1 MAYYHPRYGTRR
13 KKNGKK
19 KKIIFTILFILI
31 LALAGAAYFLYGVVF
46 KPNVWTPNDEPV
58 AITIPTGSDFD
69 DVKLILYGKGL
80 VVNRKYFEWWAE
92 KKKYPQLVKPGKY
105 LINPGMSNNELINML
120 RSGQQVP
127 VQLIFNNVRDI
138 YQLAQ
143 IVSRQIEADSA
154 SIVGLLT
161 DSTYLA
167 LIGLKKETA
176 SVLFIPNTYEI
187 YWNTSAEGFI
197 KRMHDEYVKFW
208 SGSRTDKARAM
219 NMTIPEVVTLAS
231 IVEKETNKND
241 EKPVIAG
248 VYINR
253 LKAGW
258 RLQAD
263 PTVIYAMNDY
273 TIKRVLNKHKEI
285 KSPYNTYLVSG
296 LPPGPIC
303 IPSISSIDAVLNYAH
318 HNYLFFCAKD
328 DLSGY
333 HVFAKSS
340 RQHIKNAKKYQEA
353 LNKMGI
359 YK

>member
-1 MAYYHPRYGTRR
+1 MAYYHPRYGPRK
-13 KKNGKK
+13 KKNGKW
-19 KKIIFTILFILI
+19 KKIFFTFLLVIL
-31 LALAGAAYFLYGVVF
+31 LAGGAIAYYIYGIVF
-46 KPNVWTPNDEPV
+46 KPNVWTPNADPV
-58 AITIPTGSDFD
+58 YVHIPSNAGFD
-69 DVKLILYGKGL
+69 DVKLLLYSKGL
-80 VVNRKYFEWWAE
+80 IIHRKNFEWWAE
-92 KKKYPQLVKPGKY
+92 KKKYPELVKPGRY
-105 LINPGMSNNELINML
+105 LIKDGMSNNELINML
-120 RSGQQVP
+120 RAGEQVP

-143 IVSRQIEADSA
+143 RVSQQIEADSA
-154 SIVGLLT
+154 SIINLLT

-167 LIGLKKETA
+167 LLGFTKETA
-176 SVLFIPNTYEI
+176 SVMFIPNTYEM

-197 KRMHDEYVKFW
+197 KRMHDEYIKFW
-208 SGSRTDKARAM
+208 SGSRTEKARKL

-231 IVEKETNKND
+231 IVEKETNKDD

-263 PTVIYAMNDY
+263 PTVIYALNDY
-273 TIKRVLNKHKEI
+273 SIKRVLNKHKEI
-285 KSPYNTYLVSG
+285 NSPYNTYKVSG

-303 IPSISSIDAVLNYAH
+303 VPSISSIDAVLNYAH
-318 HNYLFFCAKD
+318 HNYLYFCAKD

-333 HVFAKSS
+333 HAFAKTNK
-340 RQHIKNAKKYQEA
+340 QHQRNARKYQEA

-359 YK
+359 YR

>member
-1 MAYYHPRYGTRR
+1 MAYYHPRYGPRK
-13 KKNGKK
+13 KKNGKG
-19 KKIIFTILFILI
+19 KKIFFTLLFLLL
-31 LALAGAAYFLYGVVF
+31 LAFAGVAYYLYGIVY
-46 KPNVWTPNDEPV
+46 KPNVWTPNGTSQYVD
-58 AITIPTGSDFD
+58 IPTGSDFD
-69 DVKLILYGKGL
+69 DVKLILYSKGL
-80 VVNRKYFEWWAE
+80 IIHRKNFEWWAE
-92 KKKYPQLVKPGKY
+92 KKKYPKLVKPGRY
-105 LINPGMSNNELINML
+105 LIRSGMSNNELINML
-120 RSGQQVP
+120 RAGEQVP

-143 IVSRQIEADSA
+143 KVSSQIEADSA
-154 SIVGLLT
+154 SIVQLLT

-167 LIGLKKETA
+167 LLGFTKETA
-176 SVLFIPNTYEI
+176 SVMFIPNTYEM
-187 YWNTSAEGFI
+187 YWNTNAEGFI

-208 SGSRTDKARAM
+208 SGSRTEKARKL

-263 PTVIYAMNDY
+263 PTVIYALNDY
-273 TIKRVLNKHKEI
+273 SIKRVLNKHK
-285 KSPYNTYLVSG
+285 KVPSPYNTYLVSG

-303 IPSISSIDAVLNYAH
+303 IPSIASIDAVLNYDH
-318 HNYLFFCAKD
+318 NNYLYFCAKD
-328 DLSGY
+328 DMSGY
-333 HVFAKSS
+333 HAFAKTNK
-340 RQHIKNAKKYQEA
+340 QHQRNAKKYQEA
-353 LNKMGI
+353 LNKMGV